1 MSKRKATESRDTPS
15 KKVVVRKSVGEII
28 LEKIHRDLVAKG
40 YEKKILSFL
49 DVLYIRP
56 VVTKDNFQT
65 FSCFVL
71 NCGIATIRIIMRDL
85 EVYEGRAF
93 NRDNCVRVFTSY
105 KQFREWY
112 AVPCWR
118 MNV

>member
-1 MSKRKATESRDTPS
+1 MLKRKATEFIDTPS
-15 KKVVVRKSVGEII
+15 KKVVVRKTVGEII
-28 LEKIHRDLVAKG
+28 LEKIHKDLVAKG
-40 YEKKILSFL
+40 YERKILSFS
-49 DVLYIRP
+49 DVLYIKP
-56 VVTKDNFQT
+56 VITSDNFQT

-71 NCGIATIRIIMRDL
+71 NCRIASVCMLMRDL

-93 NRDNCVRVFTSY
+93 NRDNCVRSFPSY

-118 MNV
+118 RNV